1 MSFFNLLKHYLIP
14 HESNNH
20 KAKILHTSSILFL
33 SLILLFYQISLYVT
47 PKAGI
52 KILGYKANI
61 SVDEV
66 VRLTNEKRE
75 QAGLPGLQ
83 FSSVLSQAAERKG
96 NNMLEKNYWAHVAP
110 DGTEPWKFFLD
121 AGYRYR
127 YAGENL
133 ARDFSN
139 ASSAVNAWMAS
150 STHRENILSPKYK
163 EIGIAVVEGDLN
175 GVDTTIIVQFFGTKL
190 SGAGS
195 VPVAKAKTNQSI
207 ASIKTPAP
215 TAEKIALENE
225 GGEIKET
232 PIPSIQPSQLEASHQ
247 KSEFISN
254 QEQDVLVSPF
264 ATTRSISL
272 IVTGILLLALI
283 TDAVFVSKK
292 RIARIGGRTFAHLSF
307 FGMILAIIIIL
318 RAGQIL

>member
-1 MSFFNLLKHYLIP
+1 MSFFNLLRHYLIP

-20 KAKILHTSSILFL
+20 KSKILHTSTIVVI
-33 SLILLFYQISLYVT
+33 SLILLVYQISLYLA
-47 PKAGI
+47 PKTGI

-61 SVDEV
+61 SVEEV

-75 QAGLPGLQ
+75 QAGLSDLQ

-96 NNMLEKNYWAHVAP
+96 NNMLAKNYWAHVSP

-121 AGYRYR
+121 VGYKYR

-139 ASSAVNAWMAS
+139 APSAVNAWMAS

-163 EIGIAVVEGDLN
+163 EIGIAVVEGGLG

-207 ASIKTPAP
+207 TGVKTPIP
-215 TAEKIALENE
+215 TIKPVTLENKE
-225 GGEIKET
+225 EVNET
-232 PIPSIQPSQLEASHQ
+232 PIPSFQPSYLEASNQ
-247 KSEFISN
+247 KNKSISN
-254 QEQDVLVSPF
+254 QKQNILVSPF

-272 IVTGILLLALI
+272 IVIVVLLLTLI
-283 TDAVFVSKK
+283 IDAIFVSKK
-292 RIARIGGRTFAHLSF
+292 RIARIGGRTLAHLSF